1 MSIYIPTQVC
11 HHYLVPLLSQIP
23 LDASLF
29 KKETNSTSMGPPDT
43 AEKMETDGGEGS
55 KENQDPLLPDLPDPS
70 SEPPAVVIYMI
81 DPFSYGVD
89 NMELARLS
97 SMAMIRC
104 FSDILCDQRIPDT
117 IRQSVYLQTVTLDT
131 VYSVAGK
138 DETVYNRAVNEPS
151 LSFILDLPF
160 FLFKVPTSLLQFRI
174 CCDTMLI
181 RMKRR
186 C

>member
-1 MSIYIPTQVC
+1 M
-11 HHYLVPLLSQIP
+11 VPLLSQISR
-23 LDASLF
+23 DMSFF
-29 KKETNSTSMGPPDT
+29 KKETSTSVWLQDT
-43 AEKMETDGGEGS
+43 SEKMAIEGGDGS
-55 KENQDPLLPDLPDPS
+55 KENQDQMLPDPS
-70 SEPPAVVIYMI
+70 SEPPAIFIYMI
-81 DPFSYGVD
+81 DPLSYCVD
-89 NMELARLS
+89 NMELAMLF
-97 SMAMIRC
+97 SMDKIWC
-104 FSDILCDQRIPDT
+104 FSDMLCGQRIPNT
-117 IRQSVYLQTVTLDT
+117 IRQSVYLHSVTLDT

-138 DETVYNRAVNEPS
+138 DETEYNRAVNEPS

>member
-138 DETVYNRAVNEPS
+138 DDNVLLSALYNA
-151 LSFILDLPF
+151 
-160 FLFKVPTSLLQFRI
+160 KKTFRSRI
-174 CCDTMLI
+174 EL
-181 RMKRR
+181 
-186 C
+186 